1 MEQTF
6 HCQSLRATPLI
17 GDVLS
22 VPVEDQR
29 EYENS
34 LKKRRDMLN
43 LLELAH

>member
-17 GDVLS
+17 GEVLS

-29 EYENS
+29 EYEYS
-34 LKKRRDMLN
+34 LGKGYSMLN

>member
-29 EYENS
+29 EYEYS